1 MPRDVREALAPATSI
16 EELRLPDE
24 AIRTLR
30 ALGIDTAEQFLG
42 AAQVAN
48 MELRPLLG
56 DVFETALASAAGLA
70 QMPGETLSDELA
82 ALPCA
87 LGAETELPAAVGE
100 TVPQLSLDREVGVCG
115 PPLIVPTVPVRDQGS
130 RGTCVAFAVTGALEY
145 LLHCNGSTQDMSA
158 QFSYWNCKHN
168 DGAPTRPGTWI
179 SVASRLVQRNGVC
192 PEIVWPYNPAPIPG
206 NEPHDPVAAGAQRHA
221 LPYRIVARPIPAT
234 SVVDYKLALA
244 GGKWAPFSVPVYN
257 SWYLNPQVRLTGDL
271 INPIPGETR
280 VGGHAM
286 CVVGCIDLP
295 NRPELGGG
303 RFILRNSWGTGW
315 GRASPYG
322 PGYGTIPYIYVQ
334 RFGMEACCL
343 G

>member
-1 MPRDVREALAPATSI
+1 MSAAAVATAAHRTSI
-16 EELRLPDE
+16 TELDVPIE

-30 ALGIDTAEQFLG
+30 ALGIDTAEQLVG
-42 AAQVAN
+42 AAQVAG

-56 DVFETALASAAGLA
+56 DIFDHALTSAAGKA
-70 QMPGETLSDELA
+70 QMPGEELSEELA

-87 LGAETELPAAVGE
+87 LGAETEPSATLGE
-100 TVPQLSLDREVGVCG
+100 TVPQLSLDEEVGVCG
-115 PPLIVPTVPVRDQGS
+115 PPLITPAVPVRAQGL
-130 RGTCVAFAVTGALEY
+130 RGTCVAFAVAGALEY
-145 LLHCNGSTQDMSA
+145 LLDRNGSTQDMSA
-158 QFSYWNCKHN
+158 QFLYWNCKHN

-179 SVASRLVQRNGVC
+179 SVASRLVQRDGVC

-206 NEPHDPVAAGAQRHA
+206 NEPHDPLPAGAQRHA
-221 LPYRIVARPIPAT
+221 LPFRTAAQPVPAT
-234 SVVDYKLALA
+234 SVVDYKLALGA
-244 GGKWAPFSVPVYN
+244 GKWVPFSIPVYN

-271 INPIPGETR
+271 INPIPGESR

-286 CVVGCIDLP
+286 CIVGCVDLP
-295 NRPELGGG
+295 DRPELGGG

-334 RFGMEACCL
+334 RFGMEACRL

>member
-1 MPRDVREALAPATSI
+1 MSEYVREALADPTSVT
-16 EELRLPDE
+16 ELDVPVE

-30 ALGIDTAEQFLG
+30 ALGIDTVEQFVG
-42 AAQVAN
+42 AAQVAS

-56 DVFETALASAAGLA
+56 DVFESALASAAGLA
-70 QMPGETLSDELA
+70 QMPGERLSDEL

-87 LGAETELPAAVGE
+87 LGAETELPAVVGE
-100 TVPQLSLDREVGVCG
+100 TVPQLFLDREVGTCG

-130 RGTCVAFAVTGALEY
+130 RGTCVAFAVAGALEY
-145 LLHCNGSTQDMSA
+145 LLHCNGSGQDMSA

-179 SVASRLVQRNGVC
+179 SVASRLVQRDGVC
-192 PEIVWPYNPAPIPG
+192 PEIVWPYNPAQILG
-206 NEPHDPVAAGAQRHA
+206 NEPHDPVPAGAQRHA
-221 LPYRIVARPIPAT
+221 LPFRIAALPIPAT

-244 GGKWAPFSVPVYN
+244 AGKWVPFSIPVYN

-286 CVVGCIDLP
+286 CVVGCIDP
-295 NRPELGGG
+295 PDRPELGGG
-303 RFILRNSWGTGW
+303 RFILRNSWGTRW
-315 GRASPYG
+315 GRTSPYG